1 MKTPRDKWL
10 NDYYNLY
17 WNELYKYSNNIIHDD
32 TIAADI
38 VQDVFISIWN
48 NFDRLHIENPKAY
61 LFQTVKNQTLYTLKN
76 KKFDTV
82 QLEVVYNLLSD
93 SDLLTAEEQILFKE
107 QLLQE
112 IYNKAQEILP
122 TKCLEVFTLRYY
134 KNMSYK
140 EIASNL
146 FISESTVENHI
157 SKALKLLKSNLPLS
171 IDFCILLSYLSLSN
185 PISC

>member
-10 NDYYNLY
+10 HDYYDLY
-17 WNELYKYSNNIIHDD
+17 WNDLYKYSNNIIHDD
-32 TIAADI
+32 TVAADI

-48 NFDRLHIENPKAY
+48 NYDRLHIENPKAY
-61 LFQTVKNQTLYTLKN
+61 LFQTVKNQTLQTLKN

-82 QLEVVYNLLSD
+82 QLEVVYHLLSD
-93 SDLLTAEEQILFKE
+93 NDLLTTEEQIIFKE
-107 QLLQE
+107 QLLQL
-112 IYNKAQEILP
+112 IYTKAQEILP

-146 FISESTVENHI
+146 VISESTVENHI
-157 SKALKLLKSNLPLS
+157 TKALKLLKSNLPLS
-171 IDFCILLSYLSLSN
+171 IDFCLLLSYLTLSSN
-185 PISC
+185 INC